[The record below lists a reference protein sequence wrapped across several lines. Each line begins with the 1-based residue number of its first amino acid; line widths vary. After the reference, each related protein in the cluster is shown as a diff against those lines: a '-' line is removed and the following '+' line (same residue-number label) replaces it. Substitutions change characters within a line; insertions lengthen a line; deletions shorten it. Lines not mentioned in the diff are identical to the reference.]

1 MGFGGHHVGMVELL
15 VRQDGVTELTY
26 SLKSLEDAGEMFAYL
41 REFFPGATFVIQP
54 LAH

>member
-1 MGFGGHHVGMVELL
+1 MAMSATHRGMIQLL
-15 VRQDGVTELTY
+15 VEQDGRTELSY
-26 SLKSLEDAGEMFAYL
+26 ACRDLAAAGEMFAYL